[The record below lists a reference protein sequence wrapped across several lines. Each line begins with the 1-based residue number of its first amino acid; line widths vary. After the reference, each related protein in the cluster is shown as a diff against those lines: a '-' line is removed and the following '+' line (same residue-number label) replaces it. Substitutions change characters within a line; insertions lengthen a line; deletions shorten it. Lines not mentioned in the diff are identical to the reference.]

1 MKKYKYFVSY
11 GIIKSNPVGI
21 ISLENGV
28 IELTRKIEEYEDIKA
43 IEKILK
49 EKLIEGESKE
59 KLEEVI
65 EVRVINWILI
75 DFKE

>member
-28 IELTRKIEEYEDIKA
+28 IELTRGIEEYEDIKA

-65 EVRVINWILI
+65 EVRIINWILI